1 MDQTKP
7 DWTPDQLAAV
17 KRTWELAAIAA
28 QRRAEAE
35 AKAKEAAA
43 G

>member
-1 MDQTKP
+1 MSEP
-7 DWTPDQLAAV
+7 NAEWTPDQLAAV

-35 AKAKEAAA
+35 AKAKDAVAS
-43 G
+43 